1 MSKSGSKALSKSVD
15 SAVKSV
21 ESVVSS
27 VLPKNMNMKHVL
39 LAILVGLLLC
49 MLMGNTVEGFTR
61 LIAPA
66 DGKSISDYECP
77 DANATVVP
85 LVAGDDDG
93 DGNGAIVTGNSEVGR
108 YGCVIGTRNPFGNKG
123 ASSWGQAPRLRNQAT
138 RSETDPQ
145 GNTLTDGCGS
155 PPSGNAP
162 TGLCKP
168 TLDASPADEKAC
180 YSEGQTGGSTVCG
193 TSPNTEN
200 CEWIDKTTYNNN
212 GLLTGDALNML
223 LQNLNIKK
231 YQCSD
236 DSSNLNFGTDAPDG
250 GGDKNLAE
258 ITNTKLLPIMGI
270 IDSNTGNVISADS
283 TQNGQTDRQTG
294 RTVSLTQDPAWK
306 KLSDPQNESAVGPHY
321 KDLLYYLFK
330 DSGKWDSLKTETE
343 PTKWVGAINQSDKI
357 PNDLKDTL
365 SLTVGA
371 CADAWNNDTLKE
383 IYPHNG
389 GRPIIGIDKHAGAVC
404 RNTPYKPKVDV
415 INEWRLHVGEGC
427 PGSVSADG
435 KNIVNGGDKLT
446 CGSESDCN
454 ARKGLEAAVMSQNPF
469 SVNNRCSLKKCRDS
483 AKLCPT
489 QNLTDFT
496 GSMLDNGINQLK
508 DTFGIPFV

>member
-49 MLMGNTVEGFTR
+49 MLMGNTVEG
-61 LIAPA
+61 LISVQDNPTPACPSGSTARQLTAQSGTTGGPDGQGPTANMSNVGKWGCYKDDAP
-66 DGKSISDYECP
+66 DFS
-77 DANATVVP
+77 T
-85 LVAGDDDG
+85 
-93 DGNGAIVTGNSEVGR
+93 
-108 YGCVIGTRNPFGNKG
+108 
-123 ASSWGQAPRLRNQAT
+123 GQADENNWGLVST
-138 RSETDPQ
+138 GPQ
-145 GNTLTDGCGS
+145 GSPLTDGCGS

-168 TLDASPADEKAC
+168 KLGASPADSNAC
-180 YSEGQTGGSTVCG
+180 YTEGQTGGSTVCG
-193 TSPNTEN
+193 TSDNTEN

-270 IDSNTGNVISADS
+270 IDSNTDNVISADS
-283 TQNGQTDRQTG
+283 TQDGKTDRQTG
-294 RTVSLTQDPAWK
+294 RTVSLTLDPAWK
-306 KLSDPQNESAVGPHY
+306 KLSDPQNESAVGPQY

-330 DSGKWDSLKTETE
+330 DSGQWDSLQTEKE
-343 PTKWVGAINQSDKI
+343 PTQWVGAINQSDKI

-365 SLTVGA
+365 SLIVGA
-371 CADAWNNDTLKE
+371 CADAWNNDTLKD

-389 GRPIIGIDKHAGAVC
+389 GRPIIGIDQHTGAVC

-415 INEWRLHVGEGC
+415 INEWRIHVGEGC
-427 PGSVSADG
+427 PNSVSADG
-435 KNIVNGGDKLT
+435 KKLVDGGDKLT
-446 CGSESDCN
+446 CDSGSDCN

-469 SVNNRCSLKKCRDS
+469 AVNNRCSLKKCRDS
-483 AKLCPT
+483 ATLCPT

-496 GSMLDNGINQLK
+496 GSILDNGINQLK